1 MKMKFRSIKG
11 TYDVLPNISN
21 KWKNV
26 EFFIHQYLN
35 RAGYNEIRTPIFE
48 NTDLFKRS
56 VGEDSDVVSKE
67 MYSWVDQGGTNLT
80 LKPEYT
86 ASVVRSYIQN
96 NLNSI
101 SPISKLYYIGDLFRR
116 ERPQKGRYRQ
126 FRQFGI
132 EAIGSK
138 YSEQDAEIISIAWN
152 IISEL
157 GIQDITLNLNSI
169 GSSET
174 RKIYRQVLIEYLKPH
189 FDQLSESSKNRFNS
203 NPLRILDSKNKSEIE
218 MLKQAPKI
226 TEYLSKEDEA
236 HFNEVQQGLG
246 DLNIPFSLDTNLV
259 RGLDYYSRTTFE
271 IVSNKLGA
279 QDALCGGGRYDKL
292 VESLGGKPTPAVGF
306 AAGFERILLAMDD
319 DNEPVEKNIKKIYL
333 IGLGDEVRSTMI
345 TILGQIRNAGFY
357 IEFDPL
363 RRSIKS
369 QLRESNKL
377 GASITIILGEKEM
390 EEQCVQIKDLSNGNQ
405 QSVPFDSIISYL
417 KSLK

>member
-1 MKMKFRSIKG
+1 MKFRSIKG
-11 TYDVLPNISN
+11 TYDVLPNVSN

-26 EFFIHQYLN
+26 ESHIHQHLS
-35 RAGYNEIRTPIFE
+35 RSGYSEIRTPIFE

-67 MYSWVDQGGTNLT
+67 MYSWIDQGGTDLT

-138 YSEQDAEIISIAWN
+138 YPEQDAEIISIAYN
-152 IISEL
+152 ILAEL

-174 RKIYRQVLIEYLKPH
+174 RKKYRQVLIDFLKPNY
-189 FDQLSESSKNRFNS
+189 DQLSESSKNRLNS
-203 NPLRILDSKNKSEIE
+203 NPLRILDTKNKSEIE
-218 MLKQAPKI
+218 LLKKAPMI
-226 TEYLSKEDEA
+226 TEYLSNEDEM
-236 HFNEVQQGLG
+236 HFNEVQQYLN
-246 DLNIPFSLDTNLV
+246 DLNIPFTLDKNLV
-259 RGLDYYSRTTFE
+259 RGLDYYTRTTFE
-271 IVSNKLGA
+271 IVSSKLGA
-279 QDALCGGGRYDKL
+279 QDALCGGGRYDNL
-292 VESLGGKPTPAVGF
+292 VESLGGKPTPSVGF

-319 DNEPVEKNIKKIYL
+319 ENELVEKNIKKIYF
-333 IGLGDEVRSTMI
+333 IGLGNEVKSTMMK
-345 TILGQIRNAGFY
+345 ILGEIRNAGYY

-390 EEQCVQIKDLSNGNQ
+390 EEQCVQIKDLSSGNQ
-405 QSVPFDSIISYL
+405 QSAPFDSIIPYL

>member
-1 MKMKFRSIKG
+1 MKFRSIKG

-26 EFFIHQYLN
+26 EFYIHQYLS
-35 RAGYNEIRTPIFE
+35 RAGYSEIRTPIFE

-67 MYSWVDQGGTNLT
+67 MYSWIDQGGTDLT

-86 ASVVRSYIQN
+86 ASVVRAYIQN

-174 RKIYRQVLIEYLKPH
+174 RKKYKQVLIEYLKPN
-189 FDQLSESSKNRFNS
+189 FDQLSESSKKRFNS
-203 NPLRILDSKNKSEIE
+203 NPLRILDTKNKSEVEI
-218 MLKQAPKI
+218 LKQVPKI
-226 TEYLSKEDEA
+226 TEYLSKEDEV
-236 HFNEVQQGLG
+236 HFNEVQQRLD

-259 RGLDYYSRTTFE
+259 RGLDYYTRTTFE
-271 IVSNKLGA
+271 IVSSKLGA

-292 VESLGGKPTPAVGF
+292 VESLGGKSTPAVGF
-306 AAGFERILLAMDD
+306 AAGFERILLAMDN
-319 DNEPVEKNIKKIYL
+319 DNELVEKNIKKIYL
-333 IGLGDEVRSTMI
+333 IGLGDKVRSTM
-345 TILGQIRNAGFY
+345 TKILGQIRNEGFY

-377 GASITIILGEKEM
+377 GSSITIILGEKEM

>member
-1 MKMKFRSIKG
+1 MKFRSIKG

-26 EFFIHQYLN
+26 EFYIHQYLS
-35 RAGYNEIRTPIFE
+35 RAGYSEIRTPIFE

-67 MYSWVDQGGTNLT
+67 MYSWIDQGGADLT

-86 ASVVRSYIQN
+86 ASVVRAYIQN

-174 RKIYRQVLIEYLKPH
+174 RKKYKQVLIEYLKPN
-189 FDQLSESSKNRFNS
+189 FDQLSESSKKRFNS
-203 NPLRILDSKNKSEIE
+203 NPLRILDTKNKSEIE
-218 MLKQAPKI
+218 ILKQVPKI
-226 TEYLSKEDEA
+226 TEYLSKEDEV
-236 HFNEVQQGLG
+236 HFNEVQQRLD

-259 RGLDYYSRTTFE
+259 RGLDYYTRTTFE
-271 IVSNKLGA
+271 IVSSKLGA

-292 VESLGGKPTPAVGF
+292 IESLGGKSTPAVGF
-306 AAGFERILLAMDD
+306 AAGFERILLAMDN
-319 DNEPVEKNIKKIYL
+319 DNELVEKNIKKIYL
-333 IGLGDEVRSTMI
+333 IGLGDKVRSTM
-345 TILGQIRNAGFY
+345 TKILGQIRNEGFY

-377 GASITIILGEKEM
+377 GSSITIILGEKEM